1 MRSTYRY
8 RSFFW
13 PALLILIGIVA
24 LLANTGQI
32 STERLYNLVSLWP
45 LILVVV
51 GLELIVRRSL
61 HGVAGDIAA
70 ALIILL
76 AIVGAVAYVA
86 AAPRGSTG
94 QSFETSADLGSIS
107 SGNLEIDAGAATITL
122 SGAGDIGSSL
132 YKAHIDYSGPKP
144 EVTLDRS
151 TGELK
156 ISQSGGLFSF
166 QGQRFQLDL
175 QLNTTIPWK
184 ITQNSGAATDTYN
197 LQNVRLQSLSLN
209 TGASRDEVSLG
220 TPTGLIPLTVNGG
233 SLTIRV
239 HRPKGTGTSVDI
251 SGGAVSLDFDGQ
263 SYHAIGHVAVGTDLG
278 SDGYRITISGGACNV
293 TVDASGL
300 D

>member
-1 MRSTYRY
+1 MRSTYHY

-13 PALLILIGIVA
+13 PAVLILIGVVA

-32 STERLYNLVSLWP
+32 STERLYNLVNLWP
-45 LILVVV
+45 LILIVF

-61 HGVAGDIAA
+61 HGVGGDIAA

-76 AIVGAVAYVA
+76 AIIGATAYVA
-86 AAPRGSTG
+86 AAPTTSAG
-94 QSFETSADLGSIS
+94 QSFDASADLGSIS
-107 SGNLEIDAGAATITL
+107 TAGLEIDSGAAQITIT
-122 SGAGDIGSSL
+122 GTDVGSSL
-132 YKAHIDYSGPKP
+132 YRAHIDYSGPRP
-144 EVTLDRS
+144 EVSLDRS
-151 TGELK
+151 SGELR
-156 ISQSGGLFSF
+156 ISQPNGFFSF

-209 TGASRDEVSLG
+209 TGAGRHEISLG
-220 TPTGLIPLTVNGG
+220 APTGQVPVSMNGG
-233 SLTIRV
+233 SLTVRI
-239 HRPKGTGTSVDI
+239 HRPNGTGTSVDI

-263 SYHAIGHVAVGTDLG
+263 SYHAIGHIAVGNA
-278 SDGYRITISGGACNV
+278 SAADGYKIQVNGGACSV
-293 TVDASGL
+293 TVDSSGL